1 MESYSLLVYALAY
14 MGLFLLSFYLLSF
27 FQTRKIKIIEEKS
40 DKTVTILI
48 PAYNEERD
56 IARTLKSVL
65 NIDYPKDKLEII
77 VIDDGSK
84 DKTYEIARKFASD
97 RVKVFTKKNGGKA
110 AALNFALKKAKGE
123 IIVSMDADTI
133 IEKHALKR
141 LITRFYDDNVMA
153 VTSAMGIYK
162 PKTIWQRIQHIEYY
176 LSVFMRKTFAG
187 INAIYITSGA
197 FSAYRKKFFDRH
209 GGYDE
214 HNITEDLEIALRI
227 QSHDYVI
234 ENASTASFY
243 TVGPATFSQLMFQRR
258 RWYTGLVKNLWN
270 YRRKLFGFKKG
281 ALGTIILPSV
291 IIGVVFSVAL
301 FVYSSFRILNQI
313 TLELDALNAV
323 NFQFIGFRELNS
335 YIFTQFLYAFFSHP
349 AYLFLVFFI
358 FVTGFYLAFSRREM
372 QFRESLKVNF
382 IIFILLYS
390 FLFTFWWLVS
400 FAYIVLN
407 RGVSW
412 GKKDGK

>member
-1 MESYSLLVYALAY
+1 M
-14 MGLFLLSFYLLSF
+14 
-27 FQTRKIKIIEEKS
+27 
-40 DKTVTILI
+40 
-48 PAYNEERD
+48 
-56 IARTLKSVL
+56 
-65 NIDYPKDKLEII
+65 
-77 VIDDGSK
+77 
-84 DKTYEIARKFASD
+84 
-97 RVKVFTKKNGGKA
+97 
-110 AALNFALKKAKGE
+110 
-123 IIVSMDADTI
+123 
-133 IEKHALKR
+133 
-141 LITRFYDDNVMA
+141 
-153 VTSAMGIYK
+153 
-162 PKTIWQRIQHIEYY
+162 
-176 LSVFMRKTFAG
+176 
-187 INAIYITSGA
+187 
-197 FSAYRKKFFDRH
+197 
-209 GGYDE
+209 
-214 HNITEDLEIALRI
+214 EIALRI

-243 TVGPATFSQLMFQRR
+243 TVGTCNFLAVSMFQRR

-412 GKKDGK
+412 GEKRWKVK

>member
-1 MESYSLLVYALAY
+1 MQATELK
-14 MGLFLLSFYLLSF
+14 FL
-27 FQTRKIKIIEEKS
+27 Q
-40 DKTVTILI
+40 
-48 PAYNEERD
+48 
-56 IARTLKSVL
+56 
-65 NIDYPKDKLEII
+65 
-77 VIDDGSK
+77 
-84 DKTYEIARKFASD
+84 
-97 RVKVFTKKNGGKA
+97 KNGGKA

-243 TVGPATFSQLMFQRR
+243 TVGPATFCFYVSKKKMV
-258 RWYTGLVKNLWN
+258 YGLVKNLWN

-291 IIGVVFSVAL
+291 IIGL
-301 FVYSSFRILNQI
+301 FFRWRSL
-313 TLELDALNAV
+313 
-323 NFQFIGFRELNS
+323 
-335 YIFTQFLYAFFSHP
+335 YIHLSEY
-349 AYLFLVFFI
+349 
-358 FVTGFYLAFSRREM
+358 
-372 QFRESLKVNF
+372 
-382 IIFILLYS
+382 
-390 FLFTFWWLVS
+390 
-400 FAYIVLN
+400 
-407 RGVSW
+407 
-412 GKKDGK
+412 